1 MKGTKVLLVNLVH
14 FFSYRVIAVLFQ
26 EVDFLRITNFNL
38 PFAVV
43 VFFTYSQ
50 SRVKLLILV

>member
-1 MKGTKVLLVNLVH
+1 MLLVNLVH

-38 PFAVV
+38 PFEVV

>member
-1 MKGTKVLLVNLVH
+1 MLLVNLVD
-14 FFSYRVIAVLFQ
+14 FFSYIFIAVLFQ
-26 EVDFLRITNFNL
+26 EVDFLRITNFN
-38 PFAVV
+38 PTFAVV